1 MCPSLGLD
9 DSSPNKNPTA
19 TKMQTRTSR
28 KPLSSVKINLSKP
41 VKKTI
46 FGNKSS
52 SKAALNAAAIKPP
65 SKSLLK
71 KKTVV
76 VQKAASPAPLE
87 PAMADSVIFPHE
99 DDLKS
104 FRYSL
109 GVFKEELMRDNEN
122 HEFEEAEEELSN
134 QLQLAAGNSA
144 LLFDSLPIS
153 PIQKESFQDFTF
165 LHDESQ
171 NDEEQTHSELHEIHP
186 ESLSDHPA
194 PVKEANISYDDPF
207 GLISTYK
214 LAKPTTIPSASF
226 PTIKPSVSSPLYS
239 SSNLKKPVSYEKSDD
254 EESEKDAVQIDVG
267 CETDSLG
274 DGGSSLDSFD
284 FLLAPGQVAEQSPKP
299 VKATK
304 LVLIKRKARG
314 RAKATKKK

>member
-1 MCPSLGLD
+1 MLHVSWSWIRD
-9 DSSPNKNPTA
+9 DSSPKKNPT
-19 TKMQTRTSR
+19 TVTMQTRTTSR
-28 KPLSSVKINLSKP
+28 KPLSSVKSNLSKP

-46 FGNKSS
+46 LGNKFS
-52 SKAALNAAAIKPP
+52 SKAAVNAAAIKPP

-71 KKTVV
+71 KTKTVV

-99 DDLKS
+99 DDLES

-109 GVFKEELMRDNEN
+109 GGFKEELMLDNEN
-122 HEFEEAEEELSN
+122 HEFEEADEALSN
-134 QLQLAAGNSA
+134 QLQ
-144 LLFDSLPIS
+144 LFDSLPIS

-171 NDEEQTHSELHEIHP
+171 NDEEQPHSELHEIHP
-186 ESLSDHPA
+186 ESLSDNSA

-207 GLISTYK
+207 GLIATYK
-214 LAKPTTIPSASF
+214 LAKSTTIPSASIASF

-239 SSNLKKPVSYEKSDD
+239 SSNLKKLVSYEKSDD
-254 EESEKDAVQIDVG
+254 EESEKDAVQIDAG

-274 DGGSSLDSFD
+274 DGGSSLVSVD
-284 FLLAPGQVAEQSPKP
+284 FLLAPGQAAEQSPKP

-304 LVLIKRKARG
+304 MVLIKRKARG
-314 RAKATKKK
+314 RATKKK